1 MTNNPENV
9 SERSDASVSYSD
21 YRKALV
27 LRPNSGVS
35 GDILVTGLY
44 LMAGATPEEMDEALL
59 ALGLPDLKGKV
70 RVVPRELTGI
80 SGYGL
85 NLDLPHEHVH
95 RTMRDIAS
103 FFNGSAISQ
112 RAKDLSMSA
121 FEILAEA
128 EGKVHG
134 VPAGDVHFH
143 EVGAL
148 DSILDTGLASIFFDK
163 INPGL
168 FVSGPLPV
176 CDGVIECAHGILP
189 SPAPAVSHLLEGVM
203 VKGIKSEGET
213 VTPTGLALLKAFGV
227 SFGPWP
233 QMMVESQALV
243 YGTRILPGVPNGAL
257 FAKGPMNAI

>member
-1 MTNNPENV
+1 
-9 SERSDASVSYSD
+9 
-21 YRKALV
+21 
-27 LRPNSGVS
+27 
-35 GDILVTGLY
+35 
-44 LMAGATPEEMDEALL
+44 MAGFGPDDLDEAIL

-70 RVVPRELTGI
+70 RVVPRVFSGI
-80 SGYGL
+80 SGFGL
-85 NLDLPHEHVH
+85 ALDLPHEHVH

-112 RAKDLSMSA
+112 RAKDLALTA
-121 FEILAEA
+121 FNILAEA
-128 EGKVHG
+128 EAKVHG

-148 DSILDTGLASIFFDK
+148 DSILDTGLASILFDK
-163 INPGL
+163 LNPGL

-203 VKGIKSEGET
+203 VKGIPSEGET

-227 SFGPWP
+227 SFGTWP
-233 QMMVESQALV
+233 EMLVEAQALV

-257 FAKGPMNAI
+257 FARGRLKAV